1 MSALSTLSFV
11 SLSAA
16 SRPHPSPAT
25 RNKTLTWFIDDT
37 TRKGGIHLEQDD
49 FHRDVIFMNQRRLMM
64 MFRDSWMMVVG
75 SLDILTWHLEMLR
88 ISGEGLEELEEGRM
102 EIMGQYFMPGL
113 RTNINPGCHCKNK
126 QGHCLHFIA
135 IFLRLQFSWH
145 TIELWIKRTFSLLNF
160 LTLKV
165 SCYLSQSWS
174 ACTTNL
180 MAVQQNT
187 KLALLKLPLPCVKT
201 GELHN
206 LHSYPHLLSS
216 TQGTLMVKTINYYIF
231 LLPKVTHSPQLFMAV
246 VSSIVQISVKV
257 ALNIG
262 FVFHSPS
269 TFKTLFD
276 HFVSTST

>member
-1 MSALSTLSFV
+1 MFQEKLDILANQKAVFQMYANEEARSVTCEMSALSSLSFV

-88 ISGEGLEELEEGRM
+88 ISGEGLEELEERRM

-145 TIELWIKRTFSLLNF
+145 TIELWIKRTFSLLKFPDSESVMLFISKLKCMHHQFNGGSAEHKIGPF
-160 LTLKV
+160 ETTPTL
-165 SCYLSQSWS
+165 C
-174 ACTTNL
+174 
-180 MAVQQNT
+180 
-187 KLALLKLPLPCVKT
+187 
-201 GELHN
+201 
-206 LHSYPHLLSS
+206 
-216 TQGTLMVKTINYYIF
+216 
-231 LLPKVTHSPQLFMAV
+231 
-246 VSSIVQISVKV
+246 
-257 ALNIG
+257 
-262 FVFHSPS
+262 
-269 TFKTLFD
+269 
-276 HFVSTST
+276 